1 MLIRI
6 REKNQDS
13 RDVPLAAADA
23 FAKTSSERCASGTT
37 PPVARH
43 PAPTKASV
51 FARSRPCSYACQ
63 SRGTRARAASRPR
76 GRLSRG
82 RAGTRTRTRPRLL
95 FPAHLRIASTA
106 IRARPADS
114 RLGRRVAS
122 VDVRRAR
129 DEPDS
134 SRDRRRRAES
144 SRGPSRGSRGARVST
159 SRVCHGTPISLV
171 GSGSSRAC
179 PIGRPPARALGL
191 GIAKRARRSRTTI
204 VSSPLARLAFSAR
217 ARSLGS
223 TSANRLVVLPSSDP
237 GRSSRWKYPRGPWP
251 LARISVRKSA
261 VTRGLNQPAEPR
273 ARVFDV
279 QQRVSS
285 TFSACRRRPSHPST
299 RQPPASRLPPP
310 ASASRLPPPASA
322 SRLPPPTS
330 ASRLP
335 PLTSP

>member
-23 FAKTSSERCASGTT
+23 FAKTSAESFASGTT
-37 PPVARH
+37 PPIARH

-51 FARSRPCSYACQ
+51 FARSRPCSYASH
-63 SRGTRARAASRPR
+63 SRGTRARAESRPR

-82 RAGTRTRTRPRLL
+82 RARTRTRPRLL
-95 FPAHLRIASTA
+95 FPATLITSTA

-114 RLGRRVAS
+114 RLGRRVAC

-134 SRDRRRRAES
+134 SRDRRRRATPRVVRVEV
-144 SRGPSRGSRGARVST
+144 RGALGFRRRARVT
-159 SRVCHGTPISLV
+159 GRRSRWLV
-171 GSGSSRAC
+171 PLALFRSVG
-179 PIGRPPARALGL
+179 PPARALGL
-191 GIAKRARRSRTTI
+191 GIATRARRSGTTI
-204 VSSPLARLAFSAR
+204 VSSSLARLAFSAR

-261 VTRGLNQPAEPR
+261 VYE
-273 ARVFDV
+273 
-279 QQRVSS
+279 
-285 TFSACRRRPSHPST
+285 
-299 RQPPASRLPPP
+299 
-310 ASASRLPPPASA
+310 
-322 SRLPPPTS
+322 
-330 ASRLP
+330 
-335 PLTSP
+335 